1 VPPIYIT
8 DFSLLDEKVAV
19 GGRNSP
25 LRKSIICS
33 DSIRLK
39 HDQNSLSLQI
49 AALSY
54 REPQTSRL
62 LYKLEG
68 FDDQWRQCT
77 PGSATITYS
86 KIPYGKYSF
95 RVRLPAGSDHAGP
108 EAEKRLFIEVSPP
121 FYLSAA
127 AYVVYGLLALGALVL
142 IRIYYTRRNVRRQ
155 QQHIQAFERE
165 KEREL
170 YNAKISFFTNI
181 AHEIRTPLTL
191 IKGPL
196 ENILGRQMTDRSMAE
211 DLIVM
216 DRNTNRLLDLTN
228 QLLDFQ
234 KIEKERLSLN
244 LTRQNVTDIVEETFY
259 RFSSS
264 AKQQHKTFELD
275 PGEGAIHAQVD
286 REAFTKILS
295 NLMNNALKYSETMI
309 RVGLSV
315 AGDAF
320 RVTVTNDG
328 EVVPPEMREAIFA
341 PFFRHTRKEEST
353 GTGIG
358 LALSRSLAEL
368 HHGTLAMEADTELNV
383 FVLTVPLCRQEA
395 EAVVE
400 TVSAEDAESISDER
414 GDPGWEAY
422 SVLVVE
428 DNPEMCAFIRRQVSE
443 SYSVLTAG
451 NGVEALELLEK
462 NYVNVII
469 SDIMMPKMDGI
480 EFCRQVKTDLRYSHI
495 PLILLS
501 AKTNLRSKISGMDAG
516 ADAYVEKPF
525 SSDYLL
531 SVIANLIKSRQ
542 MLSEAF
548 SKNPLVLANTVATSS
563 VDTDFIV
570 RLQEIIQAN
579 LSDPEFKINDIAE
592 MVHMSRA
599 SFYRKIKGVLNM
611 TPNDY
616 LRLERLKTA
625 ARLLRD
631 KRYHINEV
639 CYMVGFSSTSYF
651 AKCFQKQ
658 FGVLPKKYASE

>member
-1 VPPIYIT
+1 M
-8 DFSLLDEKVAV
+8 
-19 GGRNSP
+19 
-25 LRKSIICS
+25 
-33 DSIRLK
+33 
-39 HDQNSLSLQI
+39 
-49 AALSY
+49 
-54 REPQTSRL
+54 
-62 LYKLEG
+62 
-68 FDDQWRQCT
+68 
-77 PGSATITYS
+77 
-86 KIPYGKYSF
+86 
-95 RVRLPAGSDHAGP
+95 
-108 EAEKRLFIEVSPP
+108 
-121 FYLSAA
+121 
-127 AYVVYGLLALGALVL
+127 L

-320 RVTVTNDG
+320 RLTVTNDG